1 MRDLIIQAVS
11 FCCFCFHLATDDRLD
26 CMRNLPVWVQSPH
39 ISWKSDSFEA
49 SLQLNAA
56 TIFNLCRHLRLG
68 SLKKPLRSTT
78 GRANKR
84 CTTFVYIGVFLEC
97 LLSCNVDESEELM
110 SNLVIYRFNFLG
122 SSAQKLPS
130 MISVLS
136 IFQPVQNVS
145 PSYGPDA
152 LSESF
157 RHVLLFLMPLNIC
170 LFLSTILKCI
180 GWFVNMIFQSS

>member
-1 MRDLIIQAVS
+1 M
-11 FCCFCFHLATDDRLD
+11 FCCFSFYLLRATDLIACAIFRSYSFSTCHDENSIVANKFALY
-26 CMRNLPVWVQSPH
+26 VH
-39 ISWKSDSFEA
+39 ISVY
-49 SLQLNAA
+49 
-56 TIFNLCRHLRLG
+56 
-68 SLKKPLRSTT
+68 KKTPLRSTT

-84 CTTFVYIGVFLEC
+84 CTTFVYIRATYTLKYMTYTLEC

-136 IFQPVQNVS
+136 TFQPAQNVS

-180 GWFVNMIFQSS
+180 G

>member
-1 MRDLIIQAVS
+1 M
-11 FCCFCFHLATDDRLD
+11 FCCFSFYLLRATDWIACAIFRSYSFSTCHDGNSIVANKFALY
-26 CMRNLPVWVQSPH
+26 VH
-39 ISWKSDSFEA
+39 ISVYKKRPSGLRPEGRISAVPPSFTSEHIY
-49 SLQLNAA
+49 
-56 TIFNLCRHLRLG
+56 TY
-68 SLKKPLRSTT
+68 K
-78 GRANKR
+78 
-84 CTTFVYIGVFLEC
+84 LEC

-136 IFQPVQNVS
+136 TFQPAQNVS

-180 GWFVNMIFQSS
+180 G

>member
-1 MRDLIIQAVS
+1 M
-11 FCCFCFHLATDDRLD
+11 FCCFSFYLLRATDWIA
-26 CMRNLPVWVQSPH
+26 C
-39 ISWKSDSFEA
+39 A
-49 SLQLNAA
+49 
-56 TIFNLCRHLRLG
+56 IFRSG
-68 SLKKPLRSTT
+68 YIKKPLRSTT

-84 CTTFVYIGVFLEC
+84 CTTFVYIRATYTLKYMTYTLEC

-136 IFQPVQNVS
+136 TFQPAQNIS

-157 RHVLLFLMPLNIC
+157 RHVLLFLMPLNILPVSFYNIKVHWVIC
-170 LFLSTILKCI
+170 QYDFSIIIMT
-180 GWFVNMIFQSS
+180 FT

>member
-1 MRDLIIQAVS
+1 MQALTSRFTKKRPSGLRPEGRISAVPPS
-11 FCCFCFHLATDDRLD
+11 FTSEHLYTY
-26 CMRNLPVWVQSPH
+26 
-39 ISWKSDSFEA
+39 
-49 SLQLNAA
+49 
-56 TIFNLCRHLRLG
+56 T
-68 SLKKPLRSTT
+68 
-78 GRANKR
+78 
-84 CTTFVYIGVFLEC
+84 LEC

-136 IFQPVQNVS
+136 IFQPAQNVS

-157 RHVLLFLMPLNIC
+157 RHVLLFLMPLNILPVSFYNIKVHWVIC
-170 LFLSTILKCI
+170 QYDFSIIIMT
-180 GWFVNMIFQSS
+180 FT

>member
-1 MRDLIIQAVS
+1 MRGLIIQAVS
-11 FCCFCFHLATDDRLD
+11 FCCFSFHLAMGDRLD
-26 CMRNLPVWVQSPH
+26 CMRNLPVWVHKKTLP
-39 ISWKSDSFEA
+39 IIDRKGELA
-49 SLQLNAA
+49 LY
-56 TIFNLCRHLRLG
+56 HLRLH
-68 SLKKPLRSTT
+68 RSIYMHINSNASCPVTWT
-78 GRANKR
+78 NRKNL
-84 CTTFVYIGVFLEC
+84 CQILLYIE
-97 LLSCNVDESEELM
+97 
-110 SNLVIYRFNFLG
+110 FNFLG

-136 IFQPVQNVS
+136 TFQPAQNVS

-180 GWFVNMIFQSS
+180 G

>member
-1 MRDLIIQAVS
+1 MRGLIIQAVS
-11 FCCFCFHLATDDRLD
+11 FCCFSFHLAMGDRLD
-26 CMRNLPVWVQSPH
+26 CMRNLPVWVHKKTLPIIDRKGELALYHLRLHRSIYMH
-39 ISWKSDSFEA
+39 INSNA
-49 SLQLNAA
+49 SCPVTWTNRK
-56 TIFNLCRHLRLG
+56 NLCRLR
-68 SLKKPLRSTT
+68 
-78 GRANKR
+78 
-84 CTTFVYIGVFLEC
+84 
-97 LLSCNVDESEELM
+97 
-110 SNLVIYRFNFLG
+110 FLG

-136 IFQPVQNVS
+136 IFQPAQNVS

-180 GWFVNMIFQSS
+180 G

>member
-1 MRDLIIQAVS
+1 MQALTSRFTKKSPSGLRPEGRISAVPPS
-11 FCCFCFHLATDDRLD
+11 FT
-26 CMRNLPVWVQSPH
+26 SEH
-39 ISWKSDSFEA
+39 IYTYK
-49 SLQLNAA
+49 
-56 TIFNLCRHLRLG
+56 
-68 SLKKPLRSTT
+68 
-78 GRANKR
+78 
-84 CTTFVYIGVFLEC
+84 LEC

-136 IFQPVQNVS
+136 IFQPAQNVS

-180 GWFVNMIFQSS
+180 GGFVNMIFAQHSSLRLYPHRLLQHRLAVHHLYAPVPLP

>member
-1 MRDLIIQAVS
+1 MQALTSRFTKKSPSGLRPEGRISAVPPS
-11 FCCFCFHLATDDRLD
+11 FT
-26 CMRNLPVWVQSPH
+26 SEH
-39 ISWKSDSFEA
+39 IYTYK
-49 SLQLNAA
+49 
-56 TIFNLCRHLRLG
+56 
-68 SLKKPLRSTT
+68 
-78 GRANKR
+78 
-84 CTTFVYIGVFLEC
+84 LEC

-136 IFQPVQNVS
+136 IFQPAQNVS

-180 GWFVNMIFQSS
+180 GGFVNMIFAQHSSLRLYSHRLLQHRLAVYHLYAPVPLP

>member
-1 MRDLIIQAVS
+1 MRGLIIQAVS
-11 FCCFCFHLATDDRLD
+11 FCCFSFHLAMGDRLD
-26 CMRNLPVWVQSPH
+26 CMRNLPVWVH
-39 ISWKSDSFEA
+39 
-49 SLQLNAA
+49 
-56 TIFNLCRHLRLG
+56 
-68 SLKKPLRSTT
+68 KKPSRSTT

-84 CTTFVYIGVFLEC
+84 CTTFVYIRATYALKYMTYTLEC

-130 MISVLS
+130 MIPVLS
-136 IFQPVQNVS
+136 TFQPAQNVS

-157 RHVLLFLMPLNIC
+157 RHVLLFLMPLNILPVSFYNIKVHWVIC
-170 LFLSTILKCI
+170 QYDFSIIIMT
-180 GWFVNMIFQSS
+180 FT

>member
-1 MRDLIIQAVS
+1 M
-11 FCCFCFHLATDDRLD
+11 
-26 CMRNLPVWVQSPH
+26 H
-39 ISWKSDSFEA
+39 ISVYKKRPSGLRPEGRISAVPPSFTSEHIY
-49 SLQLNAA
+49 
-56 TIFNLCRHLRLG
+56 TY
-68 SLKKPLRSTT
+68 K
-78 GRANKR
+78 
-84 CTTFVYIGVFLEC
+84 LEC

-136 IFQPVQNVS
+136 TFQPAQNVS

-157 RHVLLFLMPLNIC
+157 RHVLLFLMPLNILPVSFYNIKVHWLIC
-170 LFLSTILKCI
+170 QYDFSIIIMT
-180 GWFVNMIFQSS
+180 FT

>member
-1 MRDLIIQAVS
+1 MQALTSRFTKKRPSGLRPEGRISAVPPS
-11 FCCFCFHLATDDRLD
+11 FT
-26 CMRNLPVWVQSPH
+26 SEH
-39 ISWKSDSFEA
+39 I
-49 SLQLNAA
+49 
-56 TIFNLCRHLRLG
+56 
-68 SLKKPLRSTT
+68 
-78 GRANKR
+78 
-84 CTTFVYIGVFLEC
+84 YIYKLEC
-97 LLSCNVDESEELM
+97 LLSYNVDESEELM
-110 SNLVIYRFNFLG
+110 SNLVVIYRFNFLG

-136 IFQPVQNVS
+136 TFQPAQNVS

-180 GWFVNMIFQSS
+180 G

>member
-1 MRDLIIQAVS
+1 MRGLIIQAVS
-11 FCCFCFHLATDDRLD
+11 FCCFSFHLAMGDRLD
-26 CMRNLPVWVQSPH
+26 CMRNLPVWVHKKTLP
-39 ISWKSDSFEA
+39 IIDRKGELA
-49 SLQLNAA
+49 LY
-56 TIFNLCRHLRLG
+56 HLRLH
-68 SLKKPLRSTT
+68 RSIYMHINSNASCPVTWT
-78 GRANKR
+78 NRKNL
-84 CTTFVYIGVFLEC
+84 CQILLYI
-97 LLSCNVDESEELM
+97 
-110 SNLVIYRFNFLG
+110 FNFLG

-136 IFQPVQNVS
+136 TFQPAQNVS

-180 GWFVNMIFQSS
+180 G

>member
-1 MRDLIIQAVS
+1 M
-11 FCCFCFHLATDDRLD
+11 
-26 CMRNLPVWVQSPH
+26 H
-39 ISWKSDSFEA
+39 ISVY
-49 SLQLNAA
+49 
-56 TIFNLCRHLRLG
+56 
-68 SLKKPLRSTT
+68 KKALPITET

-84 CTTFVYIGVFLEC
+84 CTTFVYIRATYTLKYITYTLEC

-136 IFQPVQNVS
+136 IFQPAQNVS

-180 GWFVNMIFQSS
+180 G

>member
-1 MRDLIIQAVS
+1 MRGLIIQAVS
-11 FCCFCFHLATDDRLD
+11 FCCFLLFTTGDRLD
-26 CMRNLPVWVQSPH
+26 CMRNLPVCVHKKTLPIIDRKGELALYHLRLHRSIYMH
-39 ISWKSDSFEA
+39 INSNA
-49 SLQLNAA
+49 SCPVTWTNRK
-56 TIFNLCRHLRLG
+56 NLCRLR
-68 SLKKPLRSTT
+68 
-78 GRANKR
+78 
-84 CTTFVYIGVFLEC
+84 
-97 LLSCNVDESEELM
+97 
-110 SNLVIYRFNFLG
+110 FLG

-136 IFQPVQNVS
+136 IFQPAQNVS

-180 GWFVNMIFQSS
+180 G

>member
-1 MRDLIIQAVS
+1 MRGLIIQAVS
-11 FCCFCFHLATDDRLD
+11 FCCFSFHLAMGDRLD
-26 CMRNLPVWVQSPH
+26 CMRNLPVWVHKKTLP
-39 ISWKSDSFEA
+39 IIDRKGELA
-49 SLQLNAA
+49 LY
-56 TIFNLCRHLRLG
+56 HLRLH
-68 SLKKPLRSTT
+68 RSI
-78 GRANKR
+78 
-84 CTTFVYIGVFLEC
+84 YIHIKLEC

-136 IFQPVQNVS
+136 TFQPAQNVS

-157 RHVLLFLMPLNIC
+157 RHVLLFLMPLNILPVSFYNIKVHWVIC
-170 LFLSTILKCI
+170 QYDFSIIIMT
-180 GWFVNMIFQSS
+180 FT

>member
-1 MRDLIIQAVS
+1 MQALTSRFTKKRPSGLRPEGRISAVPPS
-11 FCCFCFHLATDDRLD
+11 FTSERHMHQNIWHIRSNASC
-26 CMRNLPVWVQSPH
+26 PVTWTNR
-39 ISWKSDSFEA
+39 K
-49 SLQLNAA
+49 
-56 TIFNLCRHLRLG
+56 NLCQILL
-68 SLKKPLRSTT
+68 
-78 GRANKR
+78 
-84 CTTFVYIGVFLEC
+84 YIDLT
-97 LLSCNVDESEELM
+97 
-110 SNLVIYRFNFLG
+110 FLG

-136 IFQPVQNVS
+136 TFQPAQNVS

-180 GWFVNMIFQSS
+180 GWLSIWFFNHHNDLYMKQYKLSHLFIINNSISIINASAPHTTKISL

>member
-1 MRDLIIQAVS
+1 MNDAKALGALLCQVAHYVWNYVHDYIIPYIMRGLIIQAVS
-11 FCCFCFHLATDDRLD
+11 FCCFSFHLAMGDRLD
-26 CMRNLPVWVQSPH
+26 CMRNLPVWVHKKTLP
-39 ISWKSDSFEA
+39 IIDRKGELA
-49 SLQLNAA
+49 LY
-56 TIFNLCRHLRLG
+56 HLRLH
-68 SLKKPLRSTT
+68 RSIYMHI
-78 GRANKR
+78 K
-84 CTTFVYIGVFLEC
+84 LEC

-136 IFQPVQNVS
+136 IFQPAQNVS

-180 GWFVNMIFQSS
+180 G